1 MWGVLREIQGYIG
14 LCLCKKGRVVNGAC
28 AGVSRERYDEYL
40 YVWIYWGGFRETGM
54 QCVVQQHTSVCNIC
68 MRVCVCVCVCVC
80 IRTCMC

>member
-14 LCLCKKGRVVNGAC
+14 LCLCEKGRVVNGAC

-54 QCVVQQHTSVCNIC
+54 QCVGIC
-68 MRVCVCVCVCVC
+68 MCGEMGFAFFEEKSVYGWSDR
-80 IRTCMC
+80 